1 MRVTPTAELST
12 KDRVA
17 ALLGAQLRLGKVQM
31 AGIAKALDM
40 SEATLRRRLNQ
51 EGSSFSALLEEVRFE
66 LAKRYL
72 RDRTLEV
79 SDVAQLLGFRDLASF
94 GETFARWSRG
104 AAPEA
109 YRSQ

>member
-1 MRVTPTAELST
+1 VTPTAELST

-31 AGIAKALDM
+31 AGVAKALDM

-51 EGSSFSALLEEVRFE
+51 EGSSFSELLEEVRFE

-72 RDRTLEV
+72 RDPTLEV
-79 SDVAQLLGFRDLASF
+79 ADVAQLLGFRDLASF
-94 GETFARWSRG
+94 GETFTRWSRG
-104 AAPEA
+104 QAPEA